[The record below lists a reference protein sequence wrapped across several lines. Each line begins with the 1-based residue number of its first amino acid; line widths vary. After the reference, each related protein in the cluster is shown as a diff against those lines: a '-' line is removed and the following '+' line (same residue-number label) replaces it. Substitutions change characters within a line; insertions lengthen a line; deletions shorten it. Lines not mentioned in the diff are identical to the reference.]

1 MRNIPKTIGWP
12 MIFGAALL
20 IGVIVAP
27 SFALRN
33 AAPPRPPV
41 ICHVDLQQ
49 VFNASQWRADAKI
62 EIANLTAAVENEI
75 GAQRN
80 TVEELRAD
88 LDLFPPNSPQYK
100 AKTAELIDALARLQ
114 ALIDFHEAKH
124 DVRRAALRSE
134 IYERIV
140 TAAKV
145 FAQANGIDYIIT
157 DDSKVQM
164 EPVAE
169 VQVVQ
174 QMALQRIVY
183 TDPAYDITID
193 LINWINGKP

>member
-1 MRNIPKTIGWP
+1 MRNIPQTIGWP
-12 MIFGAALL
+12 MIFGAAVL

-33 AAPPRPPV
+33 AVPPSPPV
-41 ICHVDLQQ
+41 ICHIDLQQ
-49 VFNASQWRADAKI
+49 VFNVSKWRADAKI
-62 EIANLTAAVENEI
+62 EITNLTTAAENEI
-75 GAQRN
+75 EAQRN
-80 TVEELRAD
+80 TVEELRTD
-88 LDLFPPNSPQYK
+88 LDLFPPNSSQYK

-114 ALIDFHEAKH
+114 ALIGFHEAKH
-124 DVRRAALRSE
+124 DVRRAALRRE
-134 IYERIV
+134 IYEKIV

-145 FAQANGIDYIIT
+145 FAQQNGIDYIIT

-164 EPVAE
+164 EPVTE

-183 TDPAYDITID
+183 ADPAYDVTTD
-193 LINWINGKP
+193 LISWINGKP